1 MHTPRYCVYNETN
14 ECFLSLG
21 VTLGNNTGAQ
31 LKGMFGKGPFQFYE
45 GSWIARPQ
53 GLSTVG
59 LLSPRDLIYLDHLQ
73 RVVHVVESFPRFR
86 VAPEHPEAKSL
97 LALPVSTVDSSQT
110 QLGDRLVICVAEEM
124 EIRLRD
130 AEHSS
135 DAIDLRPANGPS
147 DEVKSWLS
155 QTPDKKDRRIA
166 QRKRWPHLAAVET
179 EADSSA
185 PHAVRDISTTG
196 LYLLTSERWPL
207 GTRVRMSLQRTDAL
221 DDATMI
227 PTTVEL
233 RVSRWGADG
242 VGLEFVTADAE
253 HSALVSTHVH

>member
-1 MHTPRYCVYNETN
+1 METSRYCVYNETN

-59 LLSPRDLIYLDHLQ
+59 LLSARDLIYLDHLQ

-110 QLGDRLVICVAEEM
+110 QLGDHLVICVAEEM
-124 EIRLRD
+124 EVRLRD
-130 AEHSS
+130 AKHSP
-135 DAIDLRPANGPS
+135 DAIDLRPASGAS

-155 QTPDKKDRRIA
+155 QGPEKKDRRIA

-179 EADSSA
+179 EADSTA